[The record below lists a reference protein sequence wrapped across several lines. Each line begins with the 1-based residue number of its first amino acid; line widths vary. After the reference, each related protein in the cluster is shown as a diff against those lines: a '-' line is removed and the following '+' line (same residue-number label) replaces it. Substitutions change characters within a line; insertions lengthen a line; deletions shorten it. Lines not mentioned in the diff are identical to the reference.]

1 MADYYF
7 PEVNTNGQFT
17 DPKVNTYI
25 ETLAKSALATALA
38 AKRGVEPT
46 ELGTEHLDTVVVPDV
61 YSQSSNLEATI
72 ETGYPF
78 TRAGILIVDR
88 SASKSMVWQTYLPHT
103 PSVTTAQREFRRT
116 CYQGN
121 WTAWTEIQ
129 TMAWESQ
136 ALTTENLDTVTAPRV
151 YSQSTNTGAT
161 LELNYPVKWAGILEV
176 TANNS
181 RNIVRQVYRPY
192 SHSLVP
198 PGETWTRSLYNTT
211 WSAWARSDAGAIIPS
226 GGTANQV
233 LTAGTNG
240 NLQWGPV
247 ISSSSST
254 LTGPG
259 RPDTPSTTGGII
271 TGNEP
276 VGTEYRSTD
285 GASVGAW
292 IWMKRPGNVWAVT
305 DGDTGWRALGR
316 WSGGQ
321 VTEGNVPPSIGPVST
336 VSGGIFLRRVN
347 SVVTLSVVEGVALQ
361 ANPEIPLIPGFRGNN
376 GSPYPAIPLYYR
388 LPGGTE
394 AMGNIDVGA
403 ALYRLRVPKGAILAS
418 YGSGGYGV
426 QGDWTTGY
434 TDWPTT
440 LPGTSA

>member
-61 YSQSSNLEATI
+61 YSQSSNLESTL
-72 ETGYPF
+72 ESGYPT
-78 TRAGILIVDR
+78 TRAGILIVER
-88 SASKSMVWQTYLPHT
+88 SASRTMVWQTYIPYT
-103 PSVTTAQREFRRT
+103 PTVTTPQQEFSRSY
-116 CYQGN
+116 YQGN
-121 WTAWTEIQ
+121 WTPWVSSQ
-129 TMAWESQ
+129 TMAWESY
-136 ALTTENLDTVTAPRV
+136 ALFTEDLNTLVEPRI
-151 YSQSTNTGAT
+151 YSQASNSRAT
-161 LELNYPVKWAGILEV
+161 IETNYPVTWAGILEV

-181 RNIVRQVYRPY
+181 RYIVRQVYRPY
-192 SHSLVP
+192 ANSRVAI
-198 PGETWTRSLYNTT
+198 GETWTRSMYNGA
-211 WSAWARSDAGAIIPS
+211 WSSWERSDGRAILPE
-226 GGTANQV
+226 GGTTNQV

-247 ISSSSST
+247 INSASST

-292 IWMKRPGNVWAVT
+292 VWRKRPTGWVVT
-305 DGDTGWRALGR
+305 DGDTGWRNVTAFIVDSTGAPAVS
-316 WSGGQ
+316 SGTLRMRRIGDVVHATTAGQ
-321 VTEGNVPPSIGPVST
+321 RLTMVTGL
-336 VSGGIFLRRVN
+336 SGLRVN
-347 SVVTLSVVEGVALQ
+347 HPEGFAP
-361 ANPEIPLIPGFRGNN
+361 ADS
-376 GSPYPAIPLYYR
+376 GSPWIWGGWDRTNVYSLFSRASEWWPNSGPLN
-388 LPGGTE
+388 PF
-394 AMGNIDVGA
+394 
-403 ALYRLRVPKGAILAS
+403 
-418 YGSGGYGV
+418 GSGIAPITS
-426 QGDWTTGY
+426 QT
-434 TDWPTT
+434 WPAKSSAWPST
-440 LPGTSA
+440 LPGTAA

>member
-7 PEVNTNGQFT
+7 PEVNTSGQFT
-17 DPKVNTYI
+17 DPKVITNI
-25 ETLAKSALATALA
+25 ETLAKNALVTALA

-61 YSQSSNLEATI
+61 YSQSSNLESTL
-72 ETGYPF
+72 ESGYPT
-78 TRAGILIVDR
+78 TRAGILIVER
-88 SASKSMVWQTYLPHT
+88 SASKTMVWQTYT
-103 PSVTTAQREFRRT
+103 PYTPTITTPQQSFSRSY
-116 CYQGN
+116 YQGN
-121 WTAWTEIQ
+121 WTPWVSSQ
-129 TMAWESQ
+129 TMAWESY
-136 ALTTENLDTVTAPRV
+136 ALFTEDLNTLVEPRI
-151 YSQSTNTGAT
+151 YSQASNSRAT
-161 LELNYPVKWAGILEV
+161 IETNYPVTWAGILEV

-181 RNIVRQVYRPY
+181 RYIVRQVYRPY
-192 SHSLVP
+192 ANSRVAI
-198 PGETWTRSLYNTT
+198 GETWTRSMYNGS
-211 WSAWARSDAGAIIPS
+211 WSAWERSDGRAILPE
-226 GGTANQV
+226 GGTTNQV

-247 ISSSSST
+247 INSSSST

-292 IWMKRPGNVWAVT
+292 IWMKRPGGWAVT

>member
-1 MADYYF
+1 MPDYYF
-7 PEVNTNGQFT
+7 PEVNTSGQFT
-17 DPKVNTYI
+17 DPKVIAEI
-25 ETLAKSALATALA
+25 ETRAKNALATALA
-38 AKRGVEPT
+38 GKRGVEPT

-198 PGETWTRSLYNTT
+198 PGETWTRSLYNNT

-247 ISSSSST
+247 INSASST

-292 IWMKRPGNVWAVT
+292 VWRKRPGNVWAIT
-305 DGDTGWRALGR
+305 DGDTGWQLFGTIT
-316 WSGGQ
+316 GGTDG
-321 VTEGNVPPSIGPVST
+321 VCEVRIRR
-336 VSGGIFLRRVN
+336 VSGRTMWHLVFTAGTFPVGSYRLVGTYPAGFEPSTWRHDNAEYGVPIMANTGSGQAVQ
-347 SVVTLSVVEGVALQ
+347 VGVAAVLTHSASQ
-361 ANPEIPLIPGFRGNN
+361 VIPMFKVDN
-376 GSPYPAIPLYYR
+376 S
-388 LPGGTE
+388 
-394 AMGNIDVGA
+394 MGRRTA
-403 ALYRLRVPKGAILAS
+403 ALIELP
-418 YGSGGYGV
+418 
-426 QGDWTTGY
+426 
-434 TDWPTT
+434 TDATWPTT

>member
-1 MADYYF
+1 MPDYYF
-7 PEVNTNGQFT
+7 PEVNTSGQFT
-17 DPKVNTYI
+17 DPKVITNI
-25 ETLAKSALATALA
+25 ETLAKNALVTALA

-72 ETGYPF
+72 ETGYPS

-247 ISSSSST
+247 INSASST

-292 IWMKRPGNVWAVT
+292 VWRKRSTGWVVT
-305 DGDTGWRALGR
+305 DGDTGWRDVTSFVIDSTGASAVS
-316 WSGGQ
+316 SGSLRMRRIGGVIHATTAGQ
-321 VTEGNVPPSIGPVST
+321 RLTMVAGL
-336 VSGGIFLRRVN
+336 SGIRVN
-347 SVVTLSVVEGVALQ
+347 HPEGFAP
-361 ANPEIPLIPGFRGNN
+361 ADS
-376 GSPYPAIPLYYR
+376 GSPWFWGGWDRNTVYALFSRSADWWPNSGPLS
-388 LPGGTE
+388 PF
-394 AMGNIDVGA
+394 
-403 ALYRLRVPKGAILAS
+403 
-418 YGSGGYGV
+418 GSGISPV
-426 QGDWTTGY
+426 TSHTWPARSSA
-434 TDWPTT
+434 WPTT